1 MLSSE
6 YIAIVFIESFTG
18 NTLKVISVSA
28 TNVPKDP
35 VTNFERSYPVT
46 FFTTVPPDLIISPFP
61 FIPLNP
67 RTWSLILPTLN
78 LLEPEKLHDSWPAAV
93 PLFD

>member
-18 NTLKVISVSA
+18 NTLKVISVRA

-61 FIPLNP
+61 LIPLNP
-67 RTWSLILPTLN
+67 RT
-78 LLEPEKLHDSWPAAV
+78 
-93 PLFD
+93 